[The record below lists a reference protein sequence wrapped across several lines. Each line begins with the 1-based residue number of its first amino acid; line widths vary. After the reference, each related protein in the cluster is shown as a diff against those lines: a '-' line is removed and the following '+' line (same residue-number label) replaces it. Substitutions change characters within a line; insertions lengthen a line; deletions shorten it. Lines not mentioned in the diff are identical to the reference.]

1 MASFDIVSE
10 IDIQEMDNAVNQARK
25 EIGSRFDFK
34 GSQSEIKW
42 DRKTLQILSE
52 DKDYKLGAIKDIL
65 QSTAHRRGIDIRVLQ
80 FKEPAPATG
89 KMWRQ
94 NVNLVQ
100 RLDKEKAKK
109 LVKIIKDSKLKVQP
123 AVQGELVRVS
133 SKSIDTLR
141 ECMDMVKK
149 SDFEIPVQFT
159 NMR

>member
-65 QSTAHRRGIDIRVLQ
+65 QSKAHRRGIDIRVLQ
-80 FKEPAPATG
+80 FEEPAPATG

-100 RLDKEKAKK
+100 GLDKEKAKK

>member
-10 IDIQEMDNAVNQARK
+10 VDIQELDNAVNQARK

-42 DRKTLQILSE
+42 DRKTLQILTE
-52 DKDYKLGAIKDIL
+52 DKEYKLGAIKDIL
-65 QSTAHRRGIDIRVLQ
+65 QSKAHRRGIDIRVLQ
-80 FKEPAPATG
+80 FEEASPATG
-89 KMWRQ
+89 SMWRQ
-94 NVNLVQ
+94 DVKIVQ
-100 RLDKEKAKK
+100 GLDKEKAKK

-141 ECMDMVKK
+141 ECMDLVKNSK
-149 SDFEIPVQFT
+149 FDVPVQFI

>member
-1 MASFDIVSE
+1 M
-10 IDIQEMDNAVNQARK
+10 
-25 EIGSRFDFK
+25 
-34 GSQSEIKW
+34 
-42 DRKTLQILSE
+42 QILSE

-65 QSTAHRRGIDIRVLQ
+65 QSKAHRRGIDIRVLQ
-80 FKEPAPATG
+80 FEEPAPATG

-100 RLDKEKAKK
+100 GLDKEKAKK